1 MVGLAYLF
9 ERFPSFTQTFCYR
22 EIAELRRQSVSPAIY
37 SVRRPTD
44 EPAQNW
50 DSAII
55 REVEYLPGEERLIRQ
70 VDQARRKKELPAAAV
85 AEIESWGRKTD
96 FLRLYQAAWLGPRLQ
111 ARGIT
116 HLHAHFAGLA
126 ARTAWWIERFFG
138 IGFSFTAHAN
148 DIFAPK
154 SFEISLGKLIEGARA
169 VVTVS
174 DFGVRFLQDNFPAA
188 AGKIERIYN
197 GIDLGRVRAAEF
209 GAGTPLIISVGRLIE
224 KKGFGDLI
232 EACRLLRDRGLDFR
246 CEIIGEGPLRA
257 DLRAQIAAAGLTNLV
272 SLPGPLP
279 QEEVLARLA
288 RSRVFAL
295 PCVAET
301 GGGMDNLPTVIMEA
315 MAASLPV
322 VSTAI
327 GGVPEMV
334 EEGVTGWLLSEH
346 QPAALADALGR
357 LLTDRALGR
366 SLGKAG
372 RARAE
377 KLFGSESSGR
387 SLRALSHRLGAI

>member
-138 IGFSFTAHAN
+138 SGSVSRRMPT
-148 DIFAPK
+148 
-154 SFEISLGKLIEGARA
+154 ISLR
-169 VVTVS
+169 
-174 DFGVRFLQDNFPAA
+174 
-188 AGKIERIYN
+188 
-197 GIDLGRVRAAEF
+197 
-209 GAGTPLIISVGRLIE
+209 
-224 KKGFGDLI
+224 
-232 EACRLLRDRGLDFR
+232 
-246 CEIIGEGPLRA
+246 
-257 DLRAQIAAAGLTNLV
+257 
-272 SLPGPLP
+272 
-279 QEEVLARLA
+279 
-288 RSRVFAL
+288 RSR
-295 PCVAET
+295 
-301 GGGMDNLPTVIMEA
+301 
-315 MAASLPV
+315 
-322 VSTAI
+322 
-327 GGVPEMV
+327 
-334 EEGVTGWLLSEH
+334 
-346 QPAALADALGR
+346 
-357 LLTDRALGR
+357 
-366 SLGKAG
+366 
-372 RARAE
+372 
-377 KLFGSESSGR
+377 
-387 SLRALSHRLGAI
+387 LRFR